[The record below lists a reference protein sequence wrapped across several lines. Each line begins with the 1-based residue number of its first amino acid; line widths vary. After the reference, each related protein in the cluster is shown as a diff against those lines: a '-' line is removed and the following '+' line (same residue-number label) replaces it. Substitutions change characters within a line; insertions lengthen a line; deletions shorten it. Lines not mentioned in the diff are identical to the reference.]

1 MIRGAGPEDASAIAG
16 IYNEAVRTTV
26 ATFDTEPRSVPHQVV
41 WIEEHLP
48 RYPVLVAQRSSVITG
63 WASLSPWS
71 DRKAYDGTAEVSVY
85 VLGTERGKGI
95 GKRLLA
101 GLVERGR
108 AMGLHTL
115 LARIADG
122 NEVSLHLHESIGFLR
137 IGIMRE
143 VGWKFGRWVDVNLLQ
158 DPGTRTQWSRQSGIR
173 IKGRI
178 DPAPVLERDLGKAV
192 RRRGAVRWTAVHHGP
207 GSERTSSSISLPRAG
222 AKPFSSPQIPNP
234 HFSRTRID
242 AWLSLATR
250 A

>member
-1 MIRGAGPEDASAIAG
+1 VIGRSPENVKEEPSDPLVIRGAGPEDASAIAG

-26 ATFDTEPRSVPHQVV
+26 ATFDTEPRSVPHQVA

-48 RYPVLVAQRSSVITG
+48 RYPVLVAQRSSGILG

-85 VLGTERGKGI
+85 VLGTERRRGI

-101 GLVERGR
+101 DLVERGR

-158 DPGTRTQWSRQSGIR
+158 YLYP
-173 IKGRI
+173 
-178 DPAPVLERDLGKAV
+178 DPAVEAARDPVKGTDR
-192 RRRGAVRWTAVHHGP
+192 TAPGP
-207 GSERTSSSISLPRAG
+207 
-222 AKPFSSPQIPNP
+222 
-234 HFSRTRID
+234 
-242 AWLSLATR
+242 
-250 A
+250 

>member
-1 MIRGAGPEDASAIAG
+1 VIGRSPENVKVEPSDPLVIRGAGPEDASAIAG

-26 ATFDTEPRSVPHQVV
+26 ATFDTEPRSVPHQVA

-48 RYPVLVAQRSSVITG
+48 RYPVLVAQRSSGILG

-85 VLGTERGKGI
+85 VLGTERGRGI

-101 GLVERGR
+101 DLVERGR

-143 VGWKFGRWVDVNLLQ
+143 VGWKFGRWADVNLLQ
-158 DPGTRTQWSRQSGIR
+158 YLYP
-173 IKGRI
+173 
-178 DPAPVLERDLGKAV
+178 DPAVEAARDPVKGTDR
-192 RRRGAVRWTAVHHGP
+192 TAPGP
-207 GSERTSSSISLPRAG
+207 
-222 AKPFSSPQIPNP
+222 
-234 HFSRTRID
+234 
-242 AWLSLATR
+242 
-250 A
+250 